1 MAINLNIEKFGAQFS
16 AFVDFAKA
24 NAANGDT
31 LACIGGDGL
40 LDPEGKPRTIVA
52 KTDDDRIKRFR
63 ENLFFSRT
71 ADQAKLNDA
80 VRDLFKE
87 TILKVCGAK
96 SFEELPPA
104 VRAVM
109 KENDYEA
116 NGGHPLSA
124 RRILAVTG
132 AIRAIADKAVSVQG
146 EGQAAD
152 TFRGV
157 VDAKLASLR
166 GTGSEKAAALKDEAN
181 RIAKNRFNLFFASDM
196 KALQSGVESQ
206 FEKDHDRIL
215 VDPKFTV
222 GDETLTFDRHTSLG
236 EKRDIIAKFLRQDK
250 NAKFSDLGDA
260 ERNKAYAMMSIIA
273 QRFGICMQDGATKCL
288 STGPTSEAP
297 LKFGQTNRKASD
309 SPLSLSFGGDGS
321 LRIHYATTYDE
332 PQLTLDGEHF
342 TKVFAEFA
350 PGSSVTITADVE
362 IGAEE
367 FEKIANNDY
376 TRFDASVPEAEMHRQ
391 LGEDE
396 AGAAKLGQFR
406 FGEGVKVN
414 VSCSAVLNGGL
425 LMVDQEF

>member
-1 MAINLNIEKFGAQFS
+1 MAINLKLEKFGAQFS
-16 AFVDFAKA
+16 AFVDFAKE

-40 LDPEGKPRTIVA
+40 LDPAGKPRKIVA

-63 ENLFFSRT
+63 ENLFFGRT

-80 VRDLFKE
+80 VRDLFRE

-104 VRAVM
+104 VRDVM
-109 KENDYEA
+109 KEDDYEA

-132 AIRAIADKAVSVQG
+132 AIRAIADKAVSVEG

-157 VDAKLASLR
+157 VDAKLASFR
-166 GTGSEKAAALKDEAN
+166 GTGSEKAVALKDEAN

-206 FEKDHDRIL
+206 FEKDHDRIV
-215 VDPKFTV
+215 VDPKFMV
-222 GDETLTFDRHTSLG
+222 GGETLTFDRHTSLG

-250 NAKFSDLGDA
+250 NAKFSDLGGA

-273 QRFGICMQDGATKCL
+273 QRFGICMLDGATKCL
-288 STGPTSEAP
+288 SAGPTSEAP
-297 LKFGQTNRKASD
+297 IKFGQTNRKASD
-309 SPLSLSFGGDGS
+309 SPVTFSFGGDGS
-321 LRIHYATTYDE
+321 LRIHYVSAYDE

-342 TKVFAEFA
+342 SKVFAEFD

-367 FEKIANNDY
+367 FEKVANSDY
-376 TRFDASVPEAEMHRQ
+376 TQFDESAPDAVMKRQ
-391 LGEDE
+391 LDEDE
-396 AGAAKLGQFR
+396 AGAAKLGPFR

-414 VSCSAVLNGGL
+414 VSCTAVLNGGQ
-425 LMVDQEF
+425 LMVDQTF